1 MFPWQR
7 STGLSGLR
15 PRTPGT
21 QPEPNGQVI
30 ELSDLNND
38 HTLANISASP
48 PPGYMPQPE
57 EDEELEF
64 KAFAHVDRV
73 VLTFV
78 GIIYI
83 YLSFCKVTSKLT
95 SDSTGLAI
103 ELDRVMFALYNP
115 YFEVVLG
122 LTATQYNTV
131 AFAREIGYIAGQS
144 PSPKPIGRSK
154 QNQPLKLILLTVPS
168 NLVLNTFDKPAN
180 YLCAIT
186 CAWAALQMLRASM
199 SRFIS
204 VLICCLT
211 SGILES
217 AFFYPSRDL
226 SKKVGLLGIILP
238 LTRILVAAVG
248 EPDSS
253 LSMSLGGLS
262 FVYKIYL
269 LVFGILL
276 AVLITL
282 QEVESE
288 VVISRLAQSYG
299 WQYPDTYE
307 HERRTW
313 LMSVKGLGMACR
325 DPKTWLLATTCLF
338 VSFPIPWLS
347 DLRHLTLV
355 LLPITDPMLT
365 SAAVNVTLGVILTG
379 CVLIV
384 MSEIIISDTKVDTP
398 QLLFLGAFMC
408 LPAAYF
414 CLSIAFAWVLN
425 CMPWDRSKRAACI
438 AIVTTLSSTGN
449 IYAIFAPPFDIREEG
464 RTLNKILVGVL
475 IILAALA
482 FTSVVVLRILL
493 GTANKWLDR
502 RNEVD
507 ARPNLRVERLLLE
520 NERFLDPDHTFRFR
534 L

>member
-30 ELSDLNND
+30 ELSDLNNN

-78 GIIYI
+78 GIIW
-83 YLSFCKVTSKLT
+83 
-95 SDSTGLAI
+95 LAI

-131 AFAREIGYIAGQS
+131 AFAREIGYIAGQ
-144 PSPKPIGRSK
+144 I
-154 QNQPLKLILLTVPS
+154 PS
-168 NLVLNTFDKPAN
+168 NLVLNMFDKPAN

-276 AVLITL
+276 AVLIT
-282 QEVESE
+282 EVESE

-313 LMSVKGLGMACR
+313 LMSVKGLRMACR

-347 DLRHLTLV
+347 DLRHLSLV
-355 LLPITDPMLT
+355 LLPITDPKLT
-365 SAAVNVTLGVILTG
+365 SAAVNVTLAYHLCVAYWGGYIASRFKSRGLFIYISQGVILTG

-384 MSEIIISDTKVDTP
+384 MSEIIISDIKVDTP

-475 IILAALA
+475 IISAALA